1 MSGNE
6 IPTGYER
13 RLDQP
18 KIAAKLLEFL
28 VELLYPHADEENP
41 EIIRLRDIERR
52 YPLTRLQPNGPARQ
66 ALAQSRRINRSQRQL
81 RQLGLCEFYTGLIF
95 LYYNGDSHRAVTQFT
110 EARIQWGLMNEA
122 LSVSLSHYGQ
132 GLAHYHDGD
141 YEAALRQFTTVERQL
156 QRIHLSHDQERFLF
170 LLRHYL
176 DEDKTA
182 LLRAL
187 WPDEI
192 EPKSTPAQTQTPALV
207 SPPQVSPPQDSPVP
221 LPEAETAAPPY
232 LSDADTRARAADGR
246 QRAPAARPLDQ
257 MNAPTPIPGHFVR
270 GQRYAWYEVVE
281 RSGHFLK
288 DVRQGAV
295 LLVDKKPELA
305 ARRPGTPVI
314 VGSEQ
319 EQIGGC
325 VQVKPFGEGSEIVP
339 RVRIHYLGRML
350 GRDVRIDSARFHRDT
365 SSGNVTLQ
373 MDSNQRIEIQEDR
386 IVGVVVGMWQQQLFS
401 R

>member
-52 YPLTRLQPNGPARQ
+52 YPLTRLQANGPARQ

-122 LSVSLSHYGQ
+122 LSVILSHYGQ

-141 YEAALRQFTTVERQL
+141 YEAALRQFANVERQL
-156 QRIHLSHDQERFLF
+156 QRTHFSHGQERFLP

-176 DEDKTA
+176 DEDKTV

-192 EPKSTPAQTQTPALV
+192 EPQSTPAQTRTPASSAPV
-207 SPPQVSPPQDSPVP
+207 SPPQVSPAPPPAS
-221 LPEAETAAPPY
+221 ETAAPPPPP
-232 LSDADTRARAADGR
+232 DADARPRAEDGR
-246 QRAPAARPLDQ
+246 QPAQAAPPVDQ
-257 MNAPTPIPGHFVR
+257 MNVPTPIPGHFMR
-270 GQRYAWYEVVE
+270 DRRYVWYEVVE

-288 DVRQGAV
+288 DVRQGAL
-295 LLVDKKPELA
+295 LLVDNKPEVTA
-305 ARRPGTPVI
+305 KRPGTSVI
-314 VGSEQ
+314 VSSEQ
-319 EQIGGC
+319 EQISGC
-325 VQVKPFGEGSEIVP
+325 VQVKPFGEGNEIVP
-339 RVRIHYLGRML
+339 RVRIHYLGRIL
-350 GRDVRIDSARFHRDT
+350 GRDVRIDSARFRRDT

-373 MDSNQRIEIQEDR
+373 MDSNQRIEIHEDR
-386 IVGVVVGMWQQQLFS
+386 IIGVVVGMWQQQLFS